1 MVNKD
6 SARSIMV
13 EFKNSWLVF
22 DKPKVQFL
30 NELTTIAILCQFCL
44 PSTNP
49 FSRKKKYVGNVIKK
63 LDAGSEFQFP

>member
-44 PSTNP
+44 PSTDP
-49 FSRKKKYVGNVIKK
+49 FSRKKNMLEMLLKN
-63 LDAGSEFQFP
+63 